1 MNRTNEIEKHLLSR
15 SYSSQARAEE
25 LLATRYT
32 SLLEPKSSIILLPAG
47 EFERNQQKEHR
58 VFLTKTSPKDSGI
71 SGERKRKTR
80 TELHAYIKTTL
91 DNQKKLT
98 KKIQAHDRKVKKG
111 DKLKPFPVERLLE
124 HYSVPRYEEFIGLN
138 YLWQLYIQDLL
149 MVTNALQDATQLL
162 PKLTTADYTGCLL
175 TVIESRSRTL
185 IGTRGIVAWDT
196 QHSFILCVPRK
207 EDSKEWNEQAKSY
220 TPSEQVGGF
229 RIIPKKGSL
238 FAFDVVLPSKNPESM
253 EEECIGFTISG
264 SRFELRSVDRSS
276 KKFKN
281 HRVDDML

>member
-32 SLLEPKSSIILLPAG
+32 SHLEPKSSIILLPAG
-47 EFERNQQKEHR
+47 EFERNQQKEHT
-58 VFLTKTSPKDSGI
+58 VFLTQPSPKDSGV
-71 SGERKRKTR
+71 SVERKHKTR

-91 DNQKKLT
+91 NNQRKLT
-98 KKIQAHDRKVKKG
+98 KKIQAHQRRVKKG
-111 DKLKPFPVERLLE
+111 DAVKPFPIERLLD
-124 HYSVPRYEEFIGLN
+124 HYSVPKYEEFVGLN
-138 YLWQLYIQDLL
+138 HLWQLYIQDLL
-149 MVTNALQDATQLL
+149 MVSNALQDATQLL

-175 TVIESRSRTL
+175 TVIESRTRNL

-196 QHSFILCVPRK
+196 QHSFILCVPRN
-207 EDSKEWNEQAKSY
+207 EDSKEWNEHATCF

-229 RIIPKKGSL
+229 RIISKKGSL
-238 FAFDVVLPSKNPESM
+238 FAFDVILPSKTPSSA

-281 HRVDDML
+281 HSVDDLV